1 MIQHQLDGGLRKV
14 SPEDISAES
23 FLQNAP
29 EDMMEELPV
38 VLSQMKAG
46 ETIRGAIALKK
57 KKPIHIVS
65 ERTKL
70 RKIIEDMNYMPNCR
84 DNEQPKKAIEVFE
97 QSMDPEVCL
106 CRSII
111 PILES

>member
-1 MIQHQLDGGLRKV
+1 MDSPIQQKLEVGLRKV
-14 SPEDISAES
+14 SLEDISAEWR
-23 FLQNAP
+23 
-29 EDMMEELPV
+29 MRCELDV

-70 RKIIEDMNYMPNCR
+70 RKIIEDMNFKPNCR
-84 DNEQPKKAIEVFE
+84 DNEQPRKTIEVFE
-97 QSMDPEVCL
+97 QSMDLEVCFY
-106 CRSII
+106 
-111 PILES
+111 

>member
-1 MIQHQLDGGLRKV
+1 MYSLIQQQLEGGLRKV

-23 FLQNAP
+23 FLQDAP

-70 RKIIEDMNYMPNCR
+70 RKIIEDMNFKPNCR
-84 DNEQPKKAIEVFE
+84 DNEQPKKTIEVFE
-97 QSMDPEVCL
+97 QSTDLEVFFC
-106 CRSII
+106 
-111 PILES
+111 